1 MTSSSTRVLLSLALA
16 TPLMGG
22 CGSGRKSAET
32 APPPP
37 STADVTSEDID
48 RAPGKSIEEHL
59 KGRVAGVSVMRTTDG
74 GIAVRIRGA
83 TSIYGSNEPLY
94 VLDGVPIT
102 PGPGGSLTGIDPYDI
117 ESIEVLKDPAD
128 TALYGMRG
136 ANGVIVIKTKRALR
150 KKNPG

>member
-1 MTSSSTRVLLSLALA
+1 MTSPSSRFLLPLGLAALLVA
-16 TPLMGG
+16 GCKSSPRTP
-22 CGSGRKSAET
+22 ETTT
-32 APPPP
+32 APAPR
-37 STADVTSEDID
+37 SGVTSEDIQ
-48 RAPGKSIEEHL
+48 RNPGQSIEEIL
-59 KGRVAGVSVMRTTDG
+59 KGRVAGVTVTRTDG
-74 GIAVRIRGA
+74 GIAVRIRGS
-83 TSIYGSNEPLY
+83 TSIYGNNEPLY

-150 KKNPG
+150 RKNPG